1 MRVGSHNLLSTLCP
15 CALQQQ
21 HCKVCGWHHC
31 ALWLISKAAGWGV
44 VGVWGESLPLWCS
57 ENTAKTEKL
66 IISLNFCH
74 QADVTELK
82 THTNRPKNSFS
93 ARAITTL
100 STASHSNWLF
110 RMCNASCAIPAKCE
124 CGVFLFVSLRTTSIF
139 IELQFDN
146 KFVIVF
152 VICML
157 PFHKKVILGSFRCW
171 ADLEHVLKVS
181 YCHWEQQKRDFM
193 TILLN

>member
-1 MRVGSHNLLSTLCP
+1 MHSSNNIVKFADDTTVHCGSSP
-15 CALQQQ
+15 RR
-21 HCKVCGWHHC
+21 G
-31 ALWLISKAAGWGV
+31 
-44 VGVWGESLPLWCS
+44 GESLPLWCS

-82 THTNRPKNSFS
+82 TRTNRPKNSFS

-100 STASHSNWLF
+100 NTASHSLTFPNVRY
-110 RMCNASCAIPAKCE
+110 RMCNASCAMPAKCE

-146 KFVIVF
+146 KCVIVF

-157 PFHKKVILGSFRCW
+157 PFHKKVILGSFRC
-171 ADLEHVLKVS
+171 
-181 YCHWEQQKRDFM
+181 
-193 TILLN
+193 